1 MCINFNKIN
10 GFIEDN
16 NWGKYLTLI
25 PNDENKDILKR
36 YEKIWNKIEYLI
48 NLKNN
53 NSDNYDDKYMKI
65 SFNSDD
71 TLSLGK
77 KIYDIAIA
85 ITSVFNGNNKYYSQ
99 VFLNK
104 CLCKLAEKILSSK
117 FILIIVDTTM

>member
-25 PNDENKDILKR
+25 PNDENKYILKR
-36 YEKIWNKIEYLI
+36 YGKIWNKIEYLI

-65 SFNSDD
+65 NFNSDD
-71 TLSLGK
+71 TLSLEK
-77 KIYDIAIA
+77 KIM
-85 ITSVFNGNNKYYSQ
+85 T
-99 VFLNK
+99 
-104 CLCKLAEKILSSK
+104 
-117 FILIIVDTTM
+117 